1 MEDGQQAPAVLGGE
15 RVANAI
21 PMATFTI
28 KPPEAFDFAKP
39 HEWEKWIRRLASNLN
54 SSTEEN
60 QMNTLV
66 YCMGDEADDVLR
78 GLELTNEQRQQ
89 YSAVKKGFDDYFIPK
104 KNVIYERAKF
114 NKRVQQPSETVDVFL
129 TSLYALAES
138 CEYCQLHD
146 ELLRDRLVVG
156 LKDSKLSER
165 MQLDRELTLTKAITM
180 ARQSEEVK
188 RQQTDLRG
196 ELNTASKVSV
206 DALNKNR
213 GKLPYAKQFK
223 PKGQTQGNPKFNK
236 MAPSAT
242 ELKTCHKCGK
252 SPPHPAVQCPAKSAE
267 CHICHKRGHY
277 GRTCRLANT
286 VNEVAEDMDGLFLGV
301 VSSGDEP
308 WMADIDLKG
317 SKVTF
322 KIDTG
327 ADVTAIPEQVYK
339 TLQRGDEKPDR
350 ALKQLYGPGGAN
362 LTVLGSATETLTYKE
377 RSITEKIYIV
387 KDLHMGLL
395 SRPASVRLKLVARVD
410 TIDQETTEREKRW
423 AGAKCFNSRHRA
435 RDLGK
440 LSPGDNVW
448 ISDAAEQGK
457 VTSVHSSPRSYLVM
471 GPQGTLRRNRC
482 HLIPMPE
489 SGSDCEQQ
497 PEQPPEADSG
507 VETPPPATESVNTPD
522 IRRSGR
528 EIKKPDRLNL

>member
-39 HEWEKWIRRLASNLN
+39 HEWEKWIRRFERFRLASNLN

-78 GLELTNEQRQQ
+78 G
-89 YSAVKKGFDDYFIPK
+89 AVKKGFDDYFIPK

-138 CEYCQLHD
+138 CEYGQLHD

-156 LKDSKLSER
+156 LKDSRLSER

-196 ELNTASKVSV
+196 ELNTASKVAV

-236 MAPSAT
+236 MNT
-242 ELKTCHKCGK
+242 K
-252 SPPHPAVQCPAKSAE
+252 S
-267 CHICHKRGHY
+267 
-277 GRTCRLANT
+277 
-286 VNEVAEDMDGLFLGV
+286 
-301 VSSGDEP
+301 
-308 WMADIDLKG
+308 
-317 SKVTF
+317 
-322 KIDTG
+322 
-327 ADVTAIPEQVYK
+327 
-339 TLQRGDEKPDR
+339 
-350 ALKQLYGPGGAN
+350 
-362 LTVLGSATETLTYKE
+362 
-377 RSITEKIYIV
+377 
-387 KDLHMGLL
+387 
-395 SRPASVRLKLVARVD
+395 SRV
-410 TIDQETTEREKRW
+410 
-423 AGAKCFNSRHRA
+423 F
-435 RDLGK
+435 
-440 LSPGDNVW
+440 
-448 ISDAAEQGK
+448 
-457 VTSVHSSPRSYLVM
+457 Y
-471 GPQGTLRRNRC
+471 
-482 HLIPMPE
+482 
-489 SGSDCEQQ
+489 
-497 PEQPPEADSG
+497 
-507 VETPPPATESVNTPD
+507 
-522 IRRSGR
+522 
-528 EIKKPDRLNL
+528 